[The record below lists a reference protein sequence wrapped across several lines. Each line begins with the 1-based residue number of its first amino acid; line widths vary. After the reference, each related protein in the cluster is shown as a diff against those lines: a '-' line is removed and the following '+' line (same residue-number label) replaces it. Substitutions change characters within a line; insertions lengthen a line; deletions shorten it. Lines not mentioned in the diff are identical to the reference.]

1 RGQMTSVAL
10 AADAARK
17 LLREWDLAE
26 VLDIAAWN
34 SPRGATVV
42 GPTVALS
49 EMEARLRAQGTACKR
64 LDVEYPFHSPVMED
78 VREELFAAL
87 CGLRPGEAN
96 IPFYSSVSGASLPG
110 EALAAD
116 YWWANIR
123 DPVRFQQAT
132 EQILADGFNVF
143 VELGGHPVLRGYLQ
157 DGLTQGEREGR
168 IIATLQRGD
177 DHPQRILAAVQ
188 QVFVTGVPVAWSRFY
203 PKPGPFVDLPHY
215 PWERERYWHPVTEE
229 SAGTLYRY
237 PVHPLLGHPVPQ
249 HEHEWEQDIDTAR
262 LPFLADHRVGEG
274 VIFPGAGYVELFL
287 AAARQQG
294 DESALL
300 VLEDLEIWAPLS
312 LNEESGK
319 VLRVTLDAASGEVQA
334 LSRDRLAQ
342 DWTLHAK
349 ARIVAERKDL
359 RLRRPALERPEGAPD
374 FDGEQHYRVAESVGL
389 LYGPNFRTVTQGWV
403 RGDAVWAAMALPS
416 GIATSELGFHL
427 HPALLDGAFQLF
439 IDLLHDN
446 IVDHPGV
453 AFVPIRMG
461 RITLRQPLTQ
471 VAWAGARLLRR
482 SPHSILAEF
491 TLMDAAGTVVALCE
505 GVRMRQVK
513 LLRTP
518 DEPLRLIA
526 TELVAMPRR
535 EALQGATP
543 LPVAALAEALQAAL
557 GRGDVQ
563 HALDRYRDEY
573 APLLD
578 ALLQAFLSES
588 GGEAVAETMPAFADE
603 EPISAGQIWMTLI
616 RDYPEFSALTLQV
629 GSAGLALAASSADY
643 GDHDRAAAPRLDPDL
658 LVRTILQTVN
668 DPIHAAVTRFAQE
681 RCAQLAPSSRLG
693 IMEINAHGPDWIVQ
707 AAEALSRENCCDLYY
722 ASPGAEILES
732 QAETA
737 REAQW
742 QSLTIPAAGTLPAPD
757 PRPTVHFAWVQVDGM
772 DADSAAQM
780 IHMARDCLA
789 PQGLL
794 FLLGV
799 HPEPWMTALAEC
811 RDADAGQSLTAA
823 QLQAD
828 LPQMGFV
835 DARLLGPDNVLRTG
849 PYLLL
854 ARKSEDAL
862 PTAQPEPGAKG
873 RWLLVGEKACGDDH
887 QSPWTAALELEFA
900 QQGFKTITLE
910 AANVQELEN
919 SLRVLSRE
927 EVDAWEGVLYFPG
940 LFPAADEMSMSRLL
954 GEQCQSLR
962 ALSQWAL
969 GQEEPP
975 SVWVLTRHG
984 LSALYPSSLPPAMTD
999 GMAQPLHGAGLTG
1012 FARTLQN
1019 ELPELAL
1026 RVLDLTESEPTP
1038 PLLEHLV
1045 RECVRPDSETEIV
1058 LDGHGGRYVP
1068 RVREKPALEITAR
1081 APRQLRFAAPGQLR
1095 NLHWA
1100 RFNPPDLAED
1110 DVEVL
1115 VSATGLNFRDVMY
1128 ALGMLSDE
1136 ALENGFSGPG
1146 LGLEFA
1152 GTVSRVGS
1160 GVYHVAPGDEV
1171 LGFAP
1176 ASFAT
1181 HVVTK
1186 GYAVTRRPEHLGVEA
1201 AATMPTAFLT
1211 AWYALMELARLQP
1224 GERVLIHG
1232 GAGGVGIA
1240 AIQMAQWR
1248 GAEVYATVGSPEK
1261 RDFLRLLGVP
1271 HLYHSR
1277 SYDFAEEIW
1286 RDTNQEGVDVVLNS
1300 LSGEAIRRN
1309 LQILRPFGRF
1319 LELGKRDFYENT
1331 PMALRPFRN
1340 NLSYFGIDAD
1350 QLMQLRPTLTQEMF
1364 GQVMGRFAAGDF
1376 FPLPYTCFPAR
1387 SVVSAFRYM
1396 QQARQIGKIV
1406 VTMEEP
1412 PLPVVNNIR
1421 LRGEPLQLAAD
1432 GVYLVTGGL
1441 SGFGL
1446 ETARRLAER
1455 GARKLVLI
1463 SRSGRMDGHA
1473 REAMVLMRSWGVEI
1487 LALRCDV
1494 TDRTQLADLFA
1505 RIALELGPLRG
1516 VIHAAAVID
1525 DALAQ
1530 NLSEEQ
1536 IQRVLAPKVQGA
1548 LHLHHLTQTLSLDF
1562 FVLYS
1567 SVTTILGNPGQAHYV
1582 AANTWM
1588 EALAQQRRAQGLPAT
1603 AILWGAIGDVG
1614 FLARNKKTKE
1624 ALQQRLGSAPM
1635 SSQAALDW
1643 LEEILAR
1650 DVSGD
1655 AVVDWDWRA
1664 IRRFLPIAQ
1673 SPRFSPWNLAMGHGE
1688 STDSTDEDLCGY
1700 LLSLPNDEAVSAIT
1714 DLLRREVAEILRLP
1728 MEKIEATQSL
1738 SQIGLD
1744 SLMGVELALALEQR
1758 LGVKLPSL
1766 LLAEG
1771 PTPAK
1776 LADRVLQEL
1785 RKKQGPGEY
1794 PQVAAIDEEEL
1805 RRLAGLHGVEAQAPT
1820 LDGWV
1825 MNAEGR

>member
-1 RGQMTSVAL
+1 MTSVAL

>member
-1 RGQMTSVAL
+1 
-10 AADAARK
+10 
-17 LLREWDLAE
+17 
-26 VLDIAAWN
+26 
-34 SPRGATVV
+34 
-42 GPTVALS
+42 
-49 EMEARLRAQGTACKR
+49 
-64 LDVEYPFHSPVMED
+64 
-78 VREELFAAL
+78 
-87 CGLRPGEAN
+87 
-96 IPFYSSVSGASLPG
+96 
-110 EALAAD
+110 
-116 YWWANIR
+116 
-123 DPVRFQQAT
+123 
-132 EQILADGFNVF
+132 
-143 VELGGHPVLRGYLQ
+143 
-157 DGLTQGEREGR
+157 
-168 IIATLQRGD
+168 
-177 DHPQRILAAVQ
+177 
-188 QVFVTGVPVAWSRFY
+188 
-203 PKPGPFVDLPHY
+203 
-215 PWERERYWHPVTEE
+215 
-229 SAGTLYRY
+229 
-237 PVHPLLGHPVPQ
+237 
-249 HEHEWEQDIDTAR
+249 
-262 LPFLADHRVGEG
+262 
-274 VIFPGAGYVELFL
+274 
-287 AAARQQG
+287 
-294 DESALL
+294 
-300 VLEDLEIWAPLS
+300 
-312 LNEESGK
+312 
-319 VLRVTLDAASGEVQA
+319 
-334 LSRDRLAQ
+334 
-342 DWTLHAK
+342 
-349 ARIVAERKDL
+349 
-359 RLRRPALERPEGAPD
+359 
-374 FDGEQHYRVAESVGL
+374 
-389 LYGPNFRTVTQGWV
+389 
-403 RGDAVWAAMALPS
+403 
-416 GIATSELGFHL
+416 
-427 HPALLDGAFQLF
+427 
-439 IDLLHDN
+439 
-446 IVDHPGV
+446 
-453 AFVPIRMG
+453 
-461 RITLRQPLTQ
+461 
-471 VAWAGARLLRR
+471 
-482 SPHSILAEF
+482 
-491 TLMDAAGTVVALCE
+491 
-505 GVRMRQVK
+505 
-513 LLRTP
+513 
-518 DEPLRLIA
+518 
-526 TELVAMPRR
+526 
-535 EALQGATP
+535 
-543 LPVAALAEALQAAL
+543 
-557 GRGDVQ
+557 
-563 HALDRYRDEY
+563 RDEY

-578 ALLQAFLSES
+578 ALLQAFLRES
-588 GGEAVAETMPAFADE
+588 WGEAVAETMPAFADE
-603 EPISAGQIWMTLI
+603 EPISAGQIWVTLI

-629 GSAGLALAASSADY
+629 GRAGMALAASSAND
-643 GDHDRAAAPRLDPDL
+643 GDDDRAAAPPLDPDL
-658 LVRTILQTVN
+658 WVRTILQTI
-668 DPIHAAVTRFAQE
+668 DGPIHAAVTRFMQE

-707 AAEALSRENCCDLYY
+707 VAEALSGENRCDLYY
-722 ASPGAEILES
+722 AGPGAEILES
-732 QAETA
+732 QAEMA

-742 QSLTIPAAGTLPAPD
+742 QSLAIPAAGTLSAPD
-757 PRPTVHFAWVQVDGM
+757 PRPTVHFAWMQVDG
-772 DADSAAQM
+772 DADTTAQM
-780 IHMARDCLA
+780 IHMAQDCLA

-799 HPEPWMTALAEC
+799 HPEPWMSALAEC
-811 RDADAGQSLTAA
+811 RDADAGQSLTEA
-823 QLQAD
+823 QLQAN
-828 LPQMGFV
+828 LQQMGFV
-835 DARLLGPDNVLRTG
+835 DARSLDQDNALRTG

-862 PTAQPEPGAKG
+862 PTAQTEPGGKG
-873 RWLLVGEKACGDDH
+873 RWLLVGDKACGDDH
-887 QSPWTAALELEFA
+887 QSPWMAALKWGFA
-900 QQGFKTITLE
+900 QQGFRTITLE
-910 AANVQELEN
+910 AASVQELED
-919 SLRVLSRE
+919 SLRVLFRE
-927 EVDAWEGVLYFPG
+927 EVGAWEGVLYFPG
-940 LFPAADEMSMSRLL
+940 LFPAPDEMSVGRLL

-962 ALSQWAL
+962 TLSQWAL

-975 SVWVLTRHG
+975 PVWVLTRHG
-984 LSALYPSSLPPAMTD
+984 LSTLYPSPLPPAMTD
-999 GMAQPLHGAGLTG
+999 GMVQPLHGAGLTG

-1026 RVLDLTESEPTP
+1026 RVLDLTESGPTP

-1045 RECVRPDSETEIV
+1045 RECVCPDSETEIV
-1058 LDGHGGRYVP
+1058 LDGHGGRYAP
-1068 RVREKPALEITAR
+1068 RVREKPALEITTR

-1115 VSATGLNFRDVMY
+1115 VGATGLNFRDVMY

-1152 GTVSRVGS
+1152 GTVGRVGK
-1160 GVYHVAPGDEV
+1160 GVSHVAPGDRV
-1171 LGFAP
+1171 VGFAP

-1186 GYAVTRRPEHLGVEA
+1186 GYAVTRLPEHLGVEA
-1201 AATMPTAFLT
+1201 AATIPTAFLT

-1224 GERVLIHG
+1224 GERVLVHG

-1261 RDFLRLLGVP
+1261 RDFLRLLGVS

-1331 PMALRPFRN
+1331 AMALRPFRN

-1364 GQVMGRFAAGDF
+1364 GRVMERFAAGDF

-1387 SVVSAFRYM
+1387 SVVPAFRHM

-1412 PLPVVNNIR
+1412 LLPVVNDNR

-1473 REAMVLMRSWGVEI
+1473 QEAMTLMRSWGVEI

-1494 TDRTQLADLFA
+1494 TDPTQLADLFA
-1505 RIALELGPLRG
+1505 RIALELGSLRG

-1548 LHLHHLTQTLSLDF
+1548 LHLHHLTQTLPLDF

-1588 EALAQQRRAQGLPAT
+1588 EALARQRRAQGLPAT

-1614 FLARNKKTKE
+1614 FLARNNKTKE

-1635 SSQAALDW
+1635 SSRAALDW

-1673 SPRFSPWNLAMGHGE
+1673 SPKFSPWNLDMGHDE
-1688 STDSTDEDLCGY
+1688 SADSTDEDLCGY
-1700 LLSLPNDEAVSAIT
+1700 LLSLPDDEAVSAIT

-1728 MEKIEATQSL
+1728 MEKIEAAQSL

-1771 PTPAK
+1771 PTPAR

-1785 RKKQGPGEY
+1785 RKRQGSGED
-1794 PQVAAIDEEEL
+1794 PQVAAMDEEDV
-1805 RRLAGLHGVEAQAPT
+1805 RRLAGLHGVEAQAPA

-1825 MNAEGR
+1825 MNGE